1 MWEFFGEWREQVSLN
16 DMIFTTTLGAL
27 TGESLIQICKY
38 IDKTMDPGIPREIL
52 TFVLDPMGWFNRMLD
67 SSNSGDIRVRL
78 VFINPIQSAIDSRVE
93 KEILNR

>member
-1 MWEFFGEWREQVSLN
+1 LN

-27 TGESLIQICKY
+27 AGEALIQTCNY
-38 IDKTMDPGIPREIL
+38 INKTMDPGIGRTII
-52 TFVLDPMGWFNRMLD
+52 TFVLDPMGWFNKKLD

-78 VFINPIQSAIDSRVE
+78 VFVNPIQAAFDNKVE